1 MYKLEP
7 LNNANLSFVDNFN
20 ITKEYREELIEIF
33 NNNNIFK
40 RLLFGKNIKFL
51 KLDNKY
57 IGFMWYSK
65 LQHQAYKIHCIK
77 LISEYNSIEYYE
89 ELFKFFNNSAAIII
103 SDNNN
108 LDKNVLV
115 DLGFSIEKTIIEM
128 EKDLKGYIELSFDA
142 NISFSIFEDG
152 IDEKH
157 RCLIQNQVFNS
168 INRQAINEEDIHYEK
183 CQKYY
188 VSEGCVFIKYKKL
201 YVGYGQLIN
210 KDNKLYIA
218 NFGILPKYRNR
229 GYGKLL
235 LRYIINVAQNLGSN
249 KIYLKCDEDN
259 IDAIKV
265 YLSEGFK
272 DINTYYEY
280 SRNDILNY
288 TSSQYY

>member
-7 LNNANLSFVDNFN
+7 LNSSNLSFVDNFN
-20 ITKEYREELIEIF
+20 ITNEYREELVEIF

-40 RLLFGKNIKFL
+40 RLLFGNNIKFL

-89 ELFKFFNNSAAIII
+89 ELFKLFSNSATIII

-108 LDKNVLV
+108 LDKNTLV

-128 EKDLKGYIELSFDA
+128 ERDINSNLEIAYDV
-142 NISFSIFEDG
+142 NISFSIFQNG
-152 IDEKH
+152 IDEKY
-157 RCLIQNQVFNS
+157 RCSIQNQVFNS
-168 INRQAINEEDIHYEK
+168 INRQAINEDDILYEK
-183 CQKYY
+183 YQKYY
-188 VSEGCVFIKYKKL
+188 ISEGCIFIKYKNL
-201 YVGYGQLIN
+201 HIGYGQLIN
-210 KDNKLYIA
+210 KDNKIYIA

-235 LRYIINVAQNLGSN
+235 LRHIINIAHSLGN
-249 KIYLKCDEDN
+249 DKIYLKCDEEN
-259 IDAIKV
+259 VDAIKL
-265 YLSEGFK
+265 YLSEGFN
-272 DINTYYEY
+272 DINMYYEY
-280 SRNDILNY
+280 KRKDILAY
-288 TSSQYY
+288 TSSQY